1 MSKEYKENVVRK
13 GEPMKRRQGLRLR
26 FLVVALVVFSI
37 WTTLGAS
44 TFIAYRTEKEALTRL
59 TLEMN
64 QINSDKIAESVD
76 GLFANLKQSLAATGD
91 YFTRNR
97 NMFPLS
103 NQLEL
108 FRLNHTEF
116 NSVVLVDENGMML
129 DSAPANNALK
139 GQIITT
145 EGAVQALREKRPLIS
160 EPYVSTLNRLIV
172 VVSHPLIDEK
182 GVYRGFIGGSIWLQ
196 EENLLSKLLST
207 SPNDENGSYMYVVS
221 SSGNLLYHPD
231 SSRNGENVVD
241 NPAVKELMTG
251 HSGKMRLLNSRGV
264 EMLAS
269 YTALKETGWGV
280 VAQTP
285 TEFVVRD
292 SKKLVLLIPLY
303 TLPIM
308 VLFII
313 AISLII
319 GKVADPLVKLAR
331 YAARLSYQAGAIEP
345 VPRIHDWNFEANQL
359 HRALTIAVR
368 QVGSE
373 FDSLSHDANTDP
385 LTGLYNRRII
395 ELYTRTWIGGRV
407 PFSLLMMDLDHF
419 KRINDTFGH
428 DAGDEVLKFLARTVR
443 ALTEERHMCCR
454 FGGEEFVVLM
464 PETAPEQAAVYAEA
478 IRTYMESTDSPVGQP
493 VTLSIGMASY
503 PEDAGDA
510 EQLFRLADEALYR
523 AKGAGRN
530 RVEFHSPWHERAK
543 RVK

>member
-1 MSKEYKENVVRK
+1 
-13 GEPMKRRQGLRLR
+13 MKRRQGLRLR

-37 WTTLGAS
+37 WATLGAS
-44 TFIAYRTEKEALTRL
+44 TYIAYRTEKEALTRL

-76 GLFANLKQSLAATGD
+76 GLFASMKKSLAATGD
-91 YFTRNR
+91 YFVRNR
-97 NMFPLS
+97 DQIPLAD
-103 NQLEL
+103 QLEL
-108 FRLNHTEF
+108 FRLNHPEF
-116 NSVVLVDENGMML
+116 NSIVLVDEKGKL
-129 DSAPANNALK
+129 LESSPANAALK

-145 EGAVQALREKRPLIS
+145 EGTVQALREKRPLVS
-160 EPYVSTLNRLIV
+160 EPYISTLNRLVV
-172 VVSHPLIDEK
+172 VVSHPLVDEK
-182 GVYRGFIGGSIWLQ
+182 GAYRGFIGGSIWLQ

-231 SSRNGENVVD
+231 SSRNGENVND
-241 NPAVKELMTG
+241 NPVVKELKSG
-251 HSGKMRLLNSRGV
+251 HSGKMRLHNSRGI

-285 TEFVVRD
+285 TESVNRD
-292 SKKLVLLIPLY
+292 TKKLVLLIPLY

-308 VLFII
+308 VVFIF
-313 AISLII
+313 AISLMI

-373 FDSLSHDANTDP
+373 FDSLSHEANTDP
-385 LTGLYNRRII
+385 LTGLYNRRVL
-395 ELYTRTWIGGRV
+395 EFYTRTWIGGRV
-407 PFSLLMMDLDHF
+407 PFSLLLIDLDHF

-428 DAGDEVLKFLARTVR
+428 DIGDEVLKFLAQAVR
-443 ALTEERHMCCR
+443 SLTEERHMCCR

-464 PETAPEQAAVYAEA
+464 PDTAPELALVYAET
-478 IRTYMESTDSPVGQP
+478 IRAYMEATDSPAGRP
-493 VTLSIGMASY
+493 VTLSIGIAAY
-503 PEDAGDA
+503 PEDADDA

-530 RVEFHSPWHERAK
+530 RIEYHLTWPGERPKRAK
-543 RVK
+543 